1 MAGRARAHVL
11 AQFTVEAMQSRT
23 LAVYD
28 RLIGTLLER
37 RFEEAGSV
45 QATAIPR
52 QP

>member
-1 MAGRARAHVL
+1 VL

-28 RLIGTLLER
+28 GLIGTLLER